1 MKLAPVGIEVT
12 GELGEFGSHKVV
24 FLIEIDGGFPF
35 EKIAPLGSDG
45 IELDVVGHLPASA
58 LEEVFE
64 ELRQGKDGGAEVEG
78 VAVEFL
84 DVEFASDAFVFLEDL
99 DFVSGGAK
107 RDGGGES
114 AEAGTDDGYF
124 LGFHDGNILVT
135 LTL

>member
-12 GELGEFGSHKVV
+12 GELGEFGPHEVV
-24 FLIEIDGGFPF
+24 FLIEIDGGFSF
-35 EKIAPLGSDG
+35 EEIAPLGGDG
-45 IELDVVGHLPASA
+45 VELDVVGHFLTGA

-64 ELRQGKDGGAEVEG
+64 ELRQGEDGGAEVEG

-114 AEAGTDDGYF
+114 AEAGADDGYF

>member
-12 GELGEFGSHKVV
+12 GELGEFGSHEVV
-24 FLIEIDGGFPF
+24 ILIEIDRGFPF
-35 EKIAPLGSDG
+35 EKIPPLRSDG
-45 IELDVVGHLPASA
+45 IELDVVGHLFASA
-58 LEEVFE
+58 LEEIFE
-64 ELRQGKDGGAEVEG
+64 ELRKGKDGGAEVEG

-84 DVEFASDAFVFLEDL
+84 DVEFPSDAFVFLEDL
-99 DFVSGGAK
+99 DFVSGGAE

-124 LGFHDGNILVT
+124 LGFHGGNILVT